1 VFGIVESEKR
11 ERENKPWRT
20 ATLSAL
26 ILPGR
31 RFRFIRLPCIQVRG
45 YAIDEDESDHIDY
58 SCCGLAHNNRYAMPP
73 HLIVVFPCLLSPQPG
88 RTTIRSGCSRRNCA
102 DSLLPTGRPLTCA
115 SPTNGV
121 NTWPSTLSRNC
132 RSRLSLTMPLPALLS
147 RTTHT
152 SSSIS

>member
-1 VFGIVESEKR
+1 VFGIVESE

-20 ATLSAL
+20 ATLPAL

-73 HLIVVFPCLLSPQPG
+73 HLIFIDTAVVFYCF
-88 RTTIRSGCSRRNCA
+88 
-102 DSLLPTGRPLTCA
+102 
-115 SPTNGV
+115 
-121 NTWPSTLSRNC
+121 
-132 RSRLSLTMPLPALLS
+132 LSLHS
-147 RTTHT
+147 RVELQFDPVAADGIARTHCYPPGGP
-152 SSSIS
+152 